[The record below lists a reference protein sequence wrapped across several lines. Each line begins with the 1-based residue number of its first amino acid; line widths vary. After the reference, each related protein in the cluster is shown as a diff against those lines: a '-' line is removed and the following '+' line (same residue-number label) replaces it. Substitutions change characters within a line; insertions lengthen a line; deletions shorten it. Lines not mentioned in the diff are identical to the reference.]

1 MHPALHAYLH
11 ENIIPIYQTF
21 DPAHQIDH
29 VLKVIDNSL
38 KIAADYDVDLDMVYV
53 IACYHDIGIKFGR
66 DNHHLTGGLF
76 LFDDHVIREYFSP
89 EKCLVMKEAVEDH
102 RASRDEPP
110 RSIYGKIIAEA
121 DRDISPDIVMRRT
134 VQFGF
139 KHYPNL
145 TRDEHIERAYQHI
158 LEKYGPQGYLTLW
171 LDTEKNRQGLKSIHD
186 LLSDKPKMI
195 ETLINLYENEK
206 NATSSMKK

>member
-1 MHPALHAYLH
+1 MHPVLQAYLH
-11 ENIIPIYQTF
+11 ESIIPIYQSF

-38 KIAADYDVDLDMVYV
+38 KIAAHYDVNQDMVYV
-53 IACYHDIGIKFGR
+53 VACYHDIGIKFGR

-76 LFDDHVIREYFSP
+76 LFEDPVIKEYFT
-89 EKCLVMKEAVEDH
+89 ENERLMMKEAVEDH
-102 RASRDEPP
+102 RASREQPP

-121 DRDISPDIVMRRT
+121 DRDISPDIVMKRT

-139 KHYPNL
+139 KHYPDL
-145 TRDEHIERAYQHI
+145 TKDEHIERAYQHI
-158 LEKYGPQGYLTLW
+158 LDKYGPNGYLNLW

-186 LLSDKPKMI
+186 LLRDKPKMI
-195 ETLINLYENEK
+195 QTLKNLYENEK
-206 NATSSMKK
+206 KRNQ